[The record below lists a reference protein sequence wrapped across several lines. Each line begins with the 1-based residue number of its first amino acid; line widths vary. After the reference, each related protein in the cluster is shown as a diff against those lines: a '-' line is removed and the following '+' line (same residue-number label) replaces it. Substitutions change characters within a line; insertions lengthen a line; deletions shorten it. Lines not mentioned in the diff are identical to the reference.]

1 MIVSSTAGG
10 RSLWSAAS
18 RDLYAGANG
27 AEPLRKK
34 VLPQRDAPGMGC
46 YEKHEFQKPGPG
58 GPVRRNQQDLFL
70 VLPDL
75 AGGGSRRGRMC
86 RIASVCLCTAE
97 NCWAESSTVSV
108 TDEDDSFKWER
119 FVGNRTLHLG
129 NVNVPLSCPT
139 IEGNEDGGGR
149 RAASAEKGA
158 VHNFISFSCTS
169 GKKGTNHPTRESL
182 GLGGV
187 HAWPG
192 KAWPSTLGLI
202 QQWQQ
207 HPRGQPH
214 RIFILRG

>member
-1 MIVSSTAGG
+1 MTCGG
-10 RSLWSAAS
+10 M
-18 RDLYAGANG
+18 
-27 AEPLRKK
+27 
-34 VLPQRDAPGMGC
+34 V
-46 YEKHEFQKPGPG
+46 
-58 GPVRRNQQDLFL
+58 
-70 VLPDL
+70 
-75 AGGGSRRGRMC
+75 AGGGSRQGRMC

-169 GKKGTNHPTRESL
+169 GKKGTNHPTAKVWDWEVCTP
-182 GLGGV
+182 G
-187 HAWPG
+187 PG
-192 KAWPSTLGLI
+192 KHGRQLWV
-202 QQWQQ
+202 
-207 HPRGQPH
+207 
-214 RIFILRG
+214 